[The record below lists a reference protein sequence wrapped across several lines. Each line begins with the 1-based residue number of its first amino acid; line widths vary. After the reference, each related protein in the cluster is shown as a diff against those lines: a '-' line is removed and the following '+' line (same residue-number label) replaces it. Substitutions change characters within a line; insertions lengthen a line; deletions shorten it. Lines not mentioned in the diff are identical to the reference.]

1 MLKTFSSLNGSV
13 RRRRSGRRA
22 SDKSEKVAV
31 PAANTKLIDSEDAAT
46 GSVGLGVYV
55 RYFKSIG
62 VFLGVSAVLCNA
74 FNQAA
79 AVYSSSNY
87 NLSLISINI

>member
-1 MLKTFSSLNGSV
+1 M

-22 SDKSEKVAV
+22 SDKSEKEAV
-31 PAANTKLIDSEDAAT
+31 PAPHTKLIDSEDAAT
-46 GSVGLGVYV
+46 GSVGYGVYL

-62 VFLGVSAVLCNA
+62 LTMGIGAVLCNA
-74 FNQAA
+74 FNQGA

-87 NLSLISINI
+87 INYSRS